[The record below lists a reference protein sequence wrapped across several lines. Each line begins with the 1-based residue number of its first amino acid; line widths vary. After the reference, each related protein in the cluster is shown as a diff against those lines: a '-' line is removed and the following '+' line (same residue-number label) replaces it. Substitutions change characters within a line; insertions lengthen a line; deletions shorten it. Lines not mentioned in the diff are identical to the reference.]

1 MPAPNIAAA
10 IKKNVDEL
18 IRLQTRVLPVKVG
31 RAVQASVRENFR
43 KGRFYNGQP
52 WQTPLRT
59 DLGFHGAGARYGPL
73 LSGSNHLMMSTDYVP
88 MPGRV
93 LIRNNEIYAPVHN
106 DGAAITV
113 TSKMKRYFWARQI
126 ESRKRFGDDSPEAS
140 FWKNMAIKKPGSS
153 IRIPQRHFL
162 GPSPEVDR
170 IVKGIVDA
178 ELQNFIKNIDN
189 GRITP
194 GAH

>member
-1 MPAPNIAAA
+1 MPAPDIEKMIRENLENL
-10 IKKNVDEL
+10 KKL
-18 IRLQTRVLPVKVG
+18 YLRTLPVKVG

-43 KGRFYNGQP
+43 KGRFYNCQP

-59 DLGFHGAGARYGPL
+59 DLGFAGAGARYGPL

-106 DGAAITV
+106 EGAAITV
-113 TSKMKRYFWARQI
+113 TSKMKQYFWARQI

-140 FWKNMAIKKPGSS
+140 FWKNMALKKPGSS

-162 GPSPEVDR
+162 GPSTEVDR
-170 IVKGIVDA
+170 IVKNIVDA